1 MTAINYYHDIR
12 LILYA
17 VFLYAGVSVTRSF
30 QEVMCRTFFM
40 SRVAIMCGTLFD
52 LLTQGEVI
60 YAMVSHVAAACRLYF
75 AITAP
80 VTSPASL
87 CLPCPHVLLMA
98 SRKCR

>member
-60 YAMVSHVAAACRLYF
+60 YAMVSHVLLLAGYILRSRRQSRRLRAYVYP
-75 AITAP
+75 AP
-80 VTSPASL
+80 TF
-87 CLPCPHVLLMA
+87 C
-98 SRKCR
+98 